1 MTSSTTSAM
10 TLEQRQYPIG
20 KWKVKKNYSTKEI
33 ERNIAV
39 IEKYPAKYKR
49 LTKKLSDEDLAKQYR
64 EGAWT
69 VRQVLTHISDMHIL
83 HYARFKQ
90 ALCDE
95 NPVGFIA
102 NTNAWNTTPEISST
116 PPVDALLLLE
126 ATHKRWVH
134 LMKTMSVSDFDKT
147 FFHPFRQV
155 NLTLAQA
162 LSIAAWHSKHHFEHI
177 KIALK

>member
-1 MTSSTTSAM
+1 MTSAM

-20 KWKVKKNYSTKEI
+20 KWKVKKSYSIKEI

-49 LTKKLSDEDLAKQYR
+49 LTKKLSDEDLAKYYR

-69 VRQVLTHISDMHIL
+69 VRQLLTHISDMHIL

-90 ALCDE
+90 ALSEE
-95 NPVGFIA
+95 NPVGFVA
-102 NTNAWNTTPEISST
+102 NINAWNNTSEISST
-116 PPVDALLLLE
+116 PTVDTLLLLE
-126 ATHKRWVH
+126 ATHKRWVY
-134 LMKTMSVSDFDKT
+134 LMKTMSESEFDKT
-147 FFHPFRQV
+147 FFHALRQI

-162 LSIAAWHSKHHFEHI
+162 ISMAAWHTKHHFEHI